1 MGTKCVLVNYI
12 CMHVRVSVHMYRSIH
27 CTRAYTH
34 THMHHTHTT
43 HMTHT
48 HTCTTHICTT
58 HTYITH
64 THTPHIHHTHMTHIH
79 THPAH
84 NAMHTHTNPT
94 LTCGEYRTMGT
105 YGDIHVTICLSAL
118 QLHTCI
124 THVHSHTHTLK
135 SIVLALFAI
144 GWIEQTA

>member
-1 MGTKCVLVNYI
+1 
-12 CMHVRVSVHMYRSIH
+12 MYRSIH

-94 LTCGEYRTMGT
+94 HLWRVPN
-105 YGDIHVTICLSAL
+105 YGDLWGHTRYNMSECIAVTHMHYTYAL
-118 QLHTCI
+118 AHTY
-124 THVHSHTHTLK
+124 S
-135 SIVLALFAI
+135 
-144 GWIEQTA
+144 